1 MILGFLK
8 IVFLLGFLIFIH
20 ELGHFIV
27 ARLFNVRIKQFA
39 IGFGPTIWK
48 KQGKETSYEFKLIP
62 MGGFVNML
70 GEETPVNDERAYNK
84 KSIPKRIC
92 ILLAGGLVNI
102 IFGLIVCVI
111 IASSILGLKNGLIFT
126 GKLLNAT
133 FDGIGQLFT
142 GKVEA
147 EQLVGVV
154 GISDMVVE
162 TNGIREFAYMMAIIS
177 VSLGVTNLL
186 PFPPLDG
193 GKIFLLIL
201 EAIRKK
207 PLKQNAEIG
216 IQMIGFML
224 LIGLSIFVTYND
236 IIRVINWLGGFP
248 LK

>member
-8 IVFLLGFLIFIH
+8 IAFLLGFLIFIH

-27 ARLFNVRIKQFA
+27 ARIFNVRIKQFA

-70 GEETPVNDERAYNK
+70 GEEEPVDDDRAYNK

-92 ILLAGGLVNI
+92 ILLAGGTVNI

-111 IASSILGLKNGLIFT
+111 IASSILGLKNGLVFT
-126 GKLLNAT
+126 GEFIKAT

-193 GKIFLLIL
+193 GKILLLIL

-236 IIRVINWLGGFP
+236 IIRVIN
-248 LK
+248 